1 MVEED
6 GVNAGSRRRRRWW
19 WRPTFINESIIK
31 KEVVEEEEEEE
42 GVTAMEAGR
51 LREAEVTTAGAGLWG
66 IMEQELPLREDT
78 KPRPGLPPQ

>member
-1 MVEED
+1 MTGSAD
-6 GVNAGSRRRRRWW
+6 AYGSRA
-19 WRPTFINESIIK
+19 EA
-31 KEVVEEEEEEE
+31 EVTAAGAGLWGIMEQEE